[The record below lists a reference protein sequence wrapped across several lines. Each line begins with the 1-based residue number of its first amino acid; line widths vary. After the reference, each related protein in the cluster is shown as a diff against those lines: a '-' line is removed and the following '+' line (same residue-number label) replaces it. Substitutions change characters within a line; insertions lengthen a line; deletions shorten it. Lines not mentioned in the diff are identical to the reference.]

1 MTKKQDTI
9 FALSST
15 PGRSALSVIRI
26 SGEIA
31 FSTVEKITKDK
42 IKKIEHRKCYP
53 SAIYNINNDLIDKVV
68 LSYYCSPNSYTG
80 EDLVEITT
88 HGNPIIVDS
97 LFNTLNEI
105 GLRIANPGEFTN
117 RAYHNKKID
126 LVQAESVLS
135 TINAKSKAGVQSS
148 LLGVIGKLSTKLEK
162 IKQLLVLSL
171 GELEY
176 ELDISETQNNKKVI
190 STAEKNIKKTI
201 FEMEKLIE
209 THNQSSILIDGARIV
224 ITGAPNVGK
233 STLLNSLLGEER
245 AIVTDVPGTTRDT
258 VDALTYFSNYP
269 VLLLDTAGIRKTK
282 NKIENIGI
290 EKTKQEIMSAD
301 IIYNIQS
308 NKKNK
313 NQKTDPKKTINI
325 YNKSDLMT
333 KREKLE
339 LKKENPNCVI
349 ISAKDKV
356 GITAL
361 KSKTEKFLKLKTE
374 STDSLFLSS
383 KRQQTAL
390 INSVKHLKE
399 ALTKESLYEIEV
411 IAHNLRIALNEFD
424 LVLGRTTTDDI
435 LESVF
440 SNFCVGK

>member
-1 MTKKQDTI
+1 MNSNLDKVKLSLIKRKREEALFRFYGLVGIISAILFLIIILYSVISQGQKAFFTTFIKVDVYFDAEIIDPENKRNSEDIQFADFGTI
-9 FALSST
+9 ISESLKRKFPYISDKSDIRELASFISTSEADNLAEFIVKNKNYIGESKIMWLLASST
-15 PGRSALSVIRI
+15 IDVI
-26 SGEIA
+26 
-31 FSTVEKITKDK
+31 VK
-42 IKKIEHRKCYP
+42 
-53 SAIYNINNDLIDKVV
+53 
-68 LSYYCSPNSYTG
+68 
-80 EDLVEITT
+80 
-88 HGNPIIVDS
+88 NP
-97 LFNTLNEI
+97 
-105 GLRIANPGEFTN
+105 
-117 RAYHNKKID
+117 
-126 LVQAESVLS
+126 
-135 TINAKSKAGVQSS
+135 
-148 LLGVIGKLSTKLEK
+148 
-162 IKQLLVLSL
+162 
-171 GELEY
+171 
-176 ELDISETQNNKKVI
+176 
-190 STAEKNIKKTI
+190 
-201 FEMEKLIE
+201 EMEKLIE
-209 THNQSSILIDGARIV
+209 THNQSSILVDGARVV

-374 STDSLFLSS
+374 STASLFLSS